1 MKRVPSSS
9 QEGILQVY
17 YSPTSS
23 TFYDIFSGRGSVTDC
38 STDEDT
44 FGRVVDRR
52 FALLSKHAE
61 DSMWRGFPRVWR
73 RGASTVSTEG
83 PKGGEIFKKCQ
94 YGEEGTTMRRVAPRH
109 RLKNEPTPLNLL
121 S

>member
-1 MKRVPSSS
+1 MKRVPSSRRDIT
-9 QEGILQVY
+9 GILFSY
-17 YSPTSS
+17 IL
-23 TFYDIFSGRGSVTDC
+23 DILRYIFGERSVTDC

-94 YGEEGTTMRRVAPRH
+94 YREEGTTMRRVAPRH